1 MCKNNKKLYFT
12 LLPIAAPL
20 CFMVNSTCVA
30 CVPSQLCTEHLQH
43 HIIHTDCANDGPEEQ
58 FSQGVGTDE
67 SQKEEGTVQFG
78 KPGSVHPMCHPDV
91 FAQYLLSS
99 PLKSLDVLHALQAW
113 QVCRRKTAENIL
125 FRNTHSE
132 PLTRFFNR
140 SFCLLEEMTTHSNIL
155 TWEIPWTEEPGMLQS
170 MGSQRVGHD

>member
-1 MCKNNKKLYFT
+1 
-12 LLPIAAPL
+12 
-20 CFMVNSTCVA
+20 MVNSTCVA

-43 HIIHTDCANDGPEEQ
+43 HIIHTDGANDGPEEQ

-78 KPGSVHPMCHPDV
+78 KPGPVHPMCHPDV
-91 FAQYLLSS
+91 FTQYLLSS

-140 SFCLLEEMTTHSNIL
+140 SFCLLEEMTTTLIFSPGKSHGQRSMACCS
-155 TWEIPWTEEPGMLQS
+155 PW
-170 MGSQRVGHD
+170 GHKELDMTK